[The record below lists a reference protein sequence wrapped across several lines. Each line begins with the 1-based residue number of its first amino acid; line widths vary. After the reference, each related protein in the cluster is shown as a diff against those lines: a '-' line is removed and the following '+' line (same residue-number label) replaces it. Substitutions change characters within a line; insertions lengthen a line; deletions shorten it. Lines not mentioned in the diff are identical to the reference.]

1 MNQITINTSQN
12 VHLELKVASV
22 GERMAA
28 FFMDILIKTAYLACV
43 YWLFFEFF
51 RLDAYFKD
59 LDYWSVGA
67 ILITLTLPIHLYT
80 LVLESLM
87 EGQTLGKRMMKIKV
101 IKIDGYQASFGD
113 YLMRWVFRLIDILS
127 NSGIVGILSM
137 IISKHNQR
145 LGDLAT
151 GTAVISLKNNIDI
164 SHTILVQLS
173 EDYVPQFPQVIR
185 LNDND
190 MRIIKDH
197 FINAQKN
204 DDKVVLSKLSQKIK
218 ATLKLAPDAVQL
230 TDRQFIST
238 IIKDYNFYTGKE

>member
-12 VHLELKVASV
+12 VNLELKVASV
-22 GERMAA
+22 GERLAA
-28 FFMDILIKTAYLACV
+28 FFIDSLIKIAYLAFV
-43 YWLFFEFF
+43 YWLFFEMLNIDVYFAG
-51 RLDAYFKD
+51 LDN
-59 LDYWSVGA
+59 WSIGA
-67 ILITLTLPIHLYT
+67 ILIILTLPVHLYT

-87 EGQTLGKRMMKIKV
+87 EGQTFGKRMMKIKV

-113 YLMRWVFRLIDILS
+113 YLMRWVFRLIDIFS
-127 NSGIVGILSM
+127 NSGIVGVLAM
-137 IISKHNQR
+137 VISKHNQR
-145 LGDLAT
+145 LGDMAT
-151 GTAVISLKNNIDI
+151 GTAVISLKNNVGI

-204 DDKVVLSKLSQKIK
+204 DDRVILSKLSQKIK
-218 ATLKLAPDAVQL
+218 TTLKLNPDAVTL
-230 TDRQFIST
+230 TDRQFITT